1 MKIVISCLI
10 FIFTLVTIFVFVTL
24 YPLSLKRLPNE
35 YVLQPPQH
43 VLPPWRRRG
52 ETPGSPRTGARHLSR
67 LPPGPEPKAGH
78 GLPEEHGQSQPV
90 AARRGPSG
98 LLSGLL
104 VAATCSPRSP
114 AVSRLLGTRQREAVD
129 GAAGLTPDEHTV
141 CYPETLWGVK
151 GDLVIICQDCFKR
164 TDLGSIPGSASPR
177 YAFG

>member
-35 YVLQPPQH
+35 YVLQPPPNG
-43 VLPPWRRRG
+43 LPHWRRRG

-67 LPPGPEPKAGH
+67 LPRGLSRRLGTGFPRSTASHSQSRPGG
-78 GLPEEHGQSQPV
+78 GQT
-90 AARRGPSG
+90 PSG

-164 TDLGSIPGSASPR
+164 TN
-177 YAFG
+177 

>member
-1 MKIVISCLI
+1 MNMCFSPPNMCFPPGGGVGRPRGAHEPEPATCLA
-10 FIFTLVTIFVFVTL
+10 
-24 YPLSLKRLPNE
+24 S
-35 YVLQPPQH
+35 PQ
-43 VLPPWRRRG
+43 G
-52 ETPGSPRTGARHLSR
+52 LSR
-67 LPPGPEPKAGH
+67 RLGTGFPRSTASHSQSRPGG
-78 GLPEEHGQSQPV
+78 GQT
-90 AARRGPSG
+90 PSG

-177 YAFG
+177 CAFG